1 MSTAAA
7 ADGAGPTT
15 GPLAKIG
22 EGPGTGATVHGL
34 RVELSKSGIDVV
46 DDIDLVIQADA
57 PDEYKT

>member
-46 DDIDLVIQADA
+46 DDIDLVGVR
-57 PDEYKT
+57 